1 MNNVQALKLVDAVF
15 ADILRA
21 RSADEISAI
30 VFQRSDLHVNRLDR
44 KNYPELR
51 LSINSDEIATLV
63 SDGLLTDEG
72 ELHPRISARTLSPLE
87 KLLYSVAWKNGDLP
101 KVTHIVEGVR
111 GVHADTARKKGPG
124 QVFHQF
130 GRHLADKREPI
141 IDQHVLR
148 AFLLWRADRNDEKKM
163 DSIRRITLLNNQ
175 VSGINDYKSWLK
187 TECFDPQLK
196 ESADYLMHIDSTL
209 FALGKTIKLGKCAG

>member
-1 MNNVQALKLVDAVF
+1 MNNAQALTLVDGVF

-21 RSADEISAI
+21 HSVDELSAI
-30 VFQRSDLHVNRLDR
+30 VSERPELHVNRLDR
-44 KNYPELR
+44 QDYPELR
-51 LSINSDEIATLV
+51 LSISSDEIATLMAE
-63 SDGLLTDEG
+63 GLLTDGG
-72 ELHPRISARTLSPLE
+72 EFHPRISDRALSPLE
-87 KLLYSVAWKNGDLP
+87 KLLYSIVWKNGDLS

-111 GVHADTARKKGPG
+111 GVHAETVRKNGPG

-148 AFLLWRADRNDEKKM
+148 GFLFWRADRNNEKKM
-163 DSIRRITLLNNQ
+163 NAIRRIALLNNQ
-175 VSGINDYKSWLK
+175 ASGINDYKGWLK
-187 TECFDPQLK
+187 TERFDPQLK

-209 FALGKTIKLGKCAG
+209 FALGKTIKQDKRAV

>member
-1 MNNVQALKLVDAVF
+1 MNNVEALRLVDAVF

-21 RSADEISAI
+21 RSAGELSAI
-30 VFQRSDLHVNRLDR
+30 VSQRPDLHVNRLNR
-44 KNYPELR
+44 KDYPELR

-63 SDGLLTDEG
+63 ADGLLTDMG
-72 ELHPRISARTLSPLE
+72 EFHPRISARALSPLE
-87 KLLYSVAWKNGDLP
+87 KLLYSVVWKNGDLA

-111 GVHADTARKKGPG
+111 GVLADTARKNGPG

-148 AFLLWRADRNDEKKM
+148 GFLLWRADRNDEKKM
-163 DSIRRITLLNNQ
+163 DAIRRITLLNNQ
-175 VSGINDYKSWLK
+175 TSGINDYKSWLK
-187 TECFDPQLK
+187 TERFEPQLK
-196 ESADYLMHIDSTL
+196 ESADYLVHIDRTL
-209 FALGKTIKLGKCAG
+209 FALGKTIKLSKSAK